1 MGVDICLMRSAKGM
15 FWGGVRWGSRA
26 PWPVSDAGVA
36 AAAPSSFTS
45 RCNPHSA
52 VIPAP
57 GMAGYSVMRRL
68 WLYYLL
74 PGVFLI
80 EFQRVTV
87 SKSESSDTH
96 FFNSFSLVLGI
107 LIVFAIILFGVARS
121 IGADN
126 QGQAVLIEP
135 LRLNAVRSNI
145 EPFAHVA
152 VAGKDNSAL
161 AISTA
166 PAGAAVDVPATAEAA
181 FTKVCSACHTAG
193 INGAPKIGDHA
204 AWGPRIAQG
213 KETLYKD
220 AINGKGNMPPKGGT
234 NWPDATI
241 RMTVD
246 YMVSLNK

>member
-1 MGVDICLMRSAKGM
+1 MS
-15 FWGGVRWGSRA
+15 
-26 PWPVSDAGVA
+26 
-36 AAAPSSFTS
+36 
-45 RCNPHSA
+45 N
-52 VIPAP
+52 
-57 GMAGYSVMRRL
+57 
-68 WLYYLL
+68 
-74 PGVFLI
+74 
-80 EFQRVTV
+80 
-87 SKSESSDTH
+87 SESSDTQ
-96 FFNSFSLVLGI
+96 FFNSFSMVLGI

-126 QGQAVLIEP
+126 QGQTVLLEP
-135 LRLNAVRSNI
+135 LHLKDVQSNI
-145 EPFAHVA
+145 QPFAHAA

-161 AISTA
+161 AISAA
-166 PAGAAVDVPATAEAA
+166 PAGAAPAADVPATAEAA

-193 INGAPKIGDHA
+193 INGAPKIGDQA
-204 AWGPRIAQG
+204 AGAPRIAQG